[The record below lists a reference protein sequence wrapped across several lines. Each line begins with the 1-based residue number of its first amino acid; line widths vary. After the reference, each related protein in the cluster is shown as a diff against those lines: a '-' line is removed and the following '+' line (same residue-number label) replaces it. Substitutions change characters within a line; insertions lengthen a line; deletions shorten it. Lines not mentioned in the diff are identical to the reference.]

1 MWESKMSDNGTIT
14 SPDVPPKKPE
24 QGTPSG
30 LPKINPIKVTPA
42 ER

>member
-1 MWESKMSDNGTIT
+1 MSDNGTII
-14 SPDVPPKKPE
+14 SPEVPVKNPD

-30 LPKINPIKVTPA
+30 LPPIKPIKVTPA